1 MTTYEF
7 LMTQNQL
14 TSILDNDNFEN
25 TIFNLYDRWQDEHG
39 YEDIKDYAK
48 PLENI
53 VSRIIGKDIVYIF
66 INSIKN
72 LLFLKINNR

>member
-7 LMTQNQL
+7 LVTQKQL
-14 TSILDNDNFEN
+14 KSILNNENFQD
-25 TIFNLYDRWQDEHG
+25 TIFNLYDRWQDEHE

-53 VSRIIGKDIVYIF
+53 VSRIIGKDIICIF

-72 LLFLKINNR
+72 LLLLIINNR

>member
-53 VSRIIGKDIVYIF
+53 VSRIIGKDIVCIF